1 MFNNEGVVSAIYVLN
16 TWNVYE
22 LTFNIDF

>member
-16 TWNVYE
+16 TWNEYE